1 MGKLFL
7 NVNKFEDYYDVN
19 FDKSIDLYNSYL
31 IHFKKFLGVDSFNS
45 LFRKRFEV
53 QKQSFE
59 EEISDDVEKSVR
71 LMNFEQKL
79 NAQRKKNYN
88 DTMSDF
94 FTGSFSFFGGFY
106 TFFRTNV
113 FEFMTVLYV
122 R

>member
-1 MGKLFL
+1 MMGKLFL

-79 NAQRKKNYN
+79 NAQQKK
-88 DTMSDF
+88 
-94 FTGSFSFFGGFY
+94 
-106 TFFRTNV
+106 
-113 FEFMTVLYV
+113 L
-122 R
+122 